1 MDRKHD
7 LEKVWMTKDLFHFNL
22 CGTDGYKARLEA
34 INEANK
40 KIQTELA
47 QRLAG
52 TNYKVNYKL
61 SLKFKSVFFFRKQ
74 LLIRQDMPEFSLLRV
89 VSEQFDKNLLLRNWE
104 IDANQLL
111 LNFEIGDTNDQI
123 NVPLIFPVM
132 TEERP
137 QAYCFKGCFQICV
150 YFLKTKLN
158 CDE

>member
-40 KIQTELA
+40 KIQAELA

-61 SLKFKSVFFFRKQ
+61 SLKFKSVFFQKTVADTTGHAGVFSVASSFGT
-74 LLIRQDMPEFSLLRV
+74 IRQESAP
-89 VSEQFDKNLLLRNWE
+89 
-104 IDANQLL
+104 A
-111 LNFEIGDTNDQI
+111 
-123 NVPLIFPVM
+123 
-132 TEERP
+132 
-137 QAYCFKGCFQICV
+137 
-150 YFLKTKLN
+150 KLGN
-158 CDE
+158 RRESAPSKF